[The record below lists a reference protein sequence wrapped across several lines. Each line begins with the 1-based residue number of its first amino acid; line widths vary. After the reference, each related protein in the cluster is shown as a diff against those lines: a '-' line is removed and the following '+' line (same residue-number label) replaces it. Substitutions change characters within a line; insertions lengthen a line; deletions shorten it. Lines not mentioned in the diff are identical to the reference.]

1 MVTPGHA
8 DLQPTLSGE
17 KLLLRP
23 LTEDDWDA
31 MYAVASDPLLW
42 AGHPASD
49 RYQERVFR
57 EYFTGAMASCGALAV
72 IDRATGKIVGGSRYA
87 NLVLA
92 RNEIEIGWSF
102 LARSHW
108 GGVYNREMKTLMLS
122 HAFKFFDSIR
132 FNIGATNVRSRRAIE
147 KIGARLD
154 GEYVPEAING
164 VPPVLHVIYRLSRD
178 HAYAANMLLGESD
191 AYGVQIRA

>member
-1 MVTPGHA
+1 MVMPDHA
-8 DLQPTLSGE
+8 DLQPTLVGE

-23 LTEDDWDA
+23 LTESDWDA

-42 AGHPASD
+42 EVHPAWD
-49 RYQERVFR
+49 RYKEPVFR
-57 EYFTGAMASCGALAV
+57 EYFAGAMASRGALAV
-72 IDRATGKIVGGSRYA
+72 IDRATNSIIGGSRYA
-87 NLVLA
+87 NYVSD

-102 LARSHW
+102 LARTYW
-108 GGVYNREMKTLMLS
+108 GGAYNREMKALMLF
-122 HAFKFFDSIR
+122 HAFQFFDSVR

-164 VPPVLHVIYRLSRD
+164 VPPVPHVIYRINRKE
-178 HAYAANMLLGESD
+178 AEAADMLLESKHN
-191 AYGVQIRA
+191 G